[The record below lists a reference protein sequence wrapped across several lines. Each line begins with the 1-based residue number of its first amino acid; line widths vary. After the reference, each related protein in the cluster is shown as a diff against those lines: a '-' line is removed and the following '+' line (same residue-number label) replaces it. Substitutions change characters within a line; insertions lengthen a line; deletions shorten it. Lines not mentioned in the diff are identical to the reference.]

1 MEKRASFVI
10 PKKRKLDQPSDDAVE
25 ESLSECPSTIP
36 EGYEIVDANEEETS
50 EVTKEAQMRSPGKSW
65 SEECWKQMTVEK
77 VQLIRNRRLQYSF
90 ENYKRKNN
98 IEQEQMEYR
107 VVYNE
112 EEIRSIASD
121 GLGVDSDG
129 IIGIGDPRQGVML
142 YSTPATA
149 HSGRF
154 LYSNIPITVVMFR
167 TATSGK
173 SFEVP
178 MSTDRI
184 PPSKNHTAHVTMNT
198 EGASLKFHRYLLEH
212 YLGGVFHYEYLPN
225 MTDIYKYPSMILP
238 YAVITYRLPDTATS
252 TTSPQKL
259 SKIHRP
265 LLIFRSDE
273 ICAHTLVFNSKEIPA
288 MVCLPSILTE
298 VPYVLHE
305 TRSEPVAYS
314 LNDLSLFP
322 ELEALRSP
330 EYFGKI
336 LLMDSVKIADES
348 LLTHYVLRFT
358 SEHKYFVDLFR
369 KGKYMLVWT
378 SSPFTIFYIP
388 SGDVSAEFGL
398 PHIENHMHLIV
409 QRSQIPYPE
418 DVASKTSSLFCYE
431 EEPAGFSQFWSAGQ
445 EYSNEIVEIDEFGS
459 EVYEDDYDE
468 EEADQ
473 RREEAIHQEEGE
485 EKDELVTSANYEF
498 ISSPIDPNL
507 KGCISLRYDDGR
519 RKDKVV
525 TFKTDLVNIHYFERN
540 SVSPEY
546 HEDASLSF
554 DEKRKKEEKV
564 DPESQ
569 QKTDELFKNALA
581 ANRVENAQSP
591 LTIAQSPLSGSP
603 GSSNAVS
610 PGNRPTPS
618 PENITFATKPAQNAF
633 ILPPTPP
640 PPAFIWNLPPPPLPN
655 FSVPPPPIPSL
666 PLLPPHLQTTS
677 SAPKPAFPT
686 GVPPPISYV
695 IPPPPRIA
703 SSAPKPSS
711 PTGVPPPVLP
721 SPGALIPP
729 PPGNTTKNN
738 PAPMGS
744 IAPPALY
751 VQPKLSTPYARPECL
766 IPVIGLPQDP
776 RTKPT
781 IPLPDISKPPPNFP
795 VAPPVLPTPL
805 EEEEPGEESMDLE
818 EEDSMMEVDE
828 DNGTEE
834 CAGKISKSRDPS
846 EDNDILMKCFTSD
859 SSVSTSKPDEMTTA
873 VEKFQDSVLNSIRD
887 SPNIMK
893 LLTKKNEEP
902 SSSSAADSKAQDT
915 DFRKLPINKLAFAI
929 TKSKPPTT
937 ITAPN
942 VLNDSDQDEG
952 VVEGS
957 KVKKSDTPKDIDYR
971 KTEPSTSRHSSR
983 NSNDDNP
990 LNDRLADISLPRG
1003 TPQSEQAMRLIN
1015 NFQGKLRA
1023 INKDSESK
1031 VQNVN
1036 EHLAYVSI
1044 LAQLTPTPQPS
1055 QQEAAS
1061 LSNSL
1066 TALFPLLSNA
1076 NLTAEGLGIP
1086 KTVSSEPSQK
1096 CSEQSNTSQLS
1107 SISDDD
1113 IIFDGE
1119 VKINNQPNGGKV
1131 IIPAKNVRKA
1141 ADAPPGIT
1149 SRYQQGNS
1157 SPLQNRQFSNPPNNW
1172 RTIIRNQD
1180 IRQES
1185 RDWVNKLIPFS
1196 DPSVIG
1202 MCIFLDPDW
1211 KFGSDNVSAN
1221 ELYSLMNE
1229 ILQQNRVSKPITPR
1243 IRATIYIH
1251 SCLDKEIWKKRTT
1264 TLRDFHEKI
1273 DRLKNGAAQVIKTLP
1288 EHKCDRESNIDR
1300 VTAGLV
1306 NCISDIHNTIGGN
1319 EVIFLTHN
1327 FPEDSLAGRSYTER
1341 GIKVRNIRQVLQM
1354 IEDTLK
1360 T

>member
-1 MEKRASFVI
+1 MEKRPSFVI
-10 PKKRKLDQPSDDAVE
+10 PKKRKLDQPSDDVVE
-25 ESLSECPSTIP
+25 EPLSECPSTIP
-36 EGYEIVDANEEETS
+36 ASEGYEIVDATEEEAS

-77 VQLIRNRRLQYSF
+77 VQLIRNRRLAHSF
-90 ENYKRKNN
+90 KSYKRKNN
-98 IEQEQMEYR
+98 IEEERMEYR

-149 HSGRF
+149 YSGRF
-154 LYSNIPITVVMFR
+154 LYSNIPITVIMFR
-167 TATSGK
+167 TANSGK
-173 SFEVP
+173 TFEVP

-184 PPSKNHTAHVTMNT
+184 PPSKNHAAHVTMNT
-198 EGASLKFHRYLLEH
+198 DGASLKFHRYLLEH
-212 YLGGVFHYEYLPN
+212 YLGGVYHYEYLPN

-238 YAVITYRLPDTATS
+238 YAVITYRLPDSATS

-314 LNDLSLFP
+314 LNDISLFP
-322 ELEALRSP
+322 ELETLRSP
-330 EYFGKI
+330 EFFGKI
-336 LLMDSVKIADES
+336 LLTDSVKIADES

-388 SGDVSAEFGL
+388 SGDISAEFGL

-445 EYSNEIVEIDEFGS
+445 EYSNEIVEIDEFDS

-473 RREEAIHQEEGE
+473 EAIQHEEGE
-485 EKDELVTSANYEF
+485 EKDELDAPVNYNIIIE
-498 ISSPIDPNL
+498 PVDPNL
-507 KGCISLRYDDGR
+507 KGCISLRYVNGE
-519 RKDKVV
+519 RKAKTV
-525 TFKTDLVNIHYFERN
+525 TFKDDLVDVRYFERS
-540 SVSPEY
+540 SVSPEN

-569 QKTDELFKNALA
+569 QKTDELFKSALA
-581 ANRVENAQSP
+581 ANRGENAQSP

-618 PENITFATKPAQNAF
+618 PENITKPTQNAF
-633 ILPPTPP
+633 ISPPPM
-640 PPAFIWNLPPPPLPN
+640 PPAFIRNIPPPPLPN
-655 FSVPPPPIPSL
+655 FSVPPPPIP
-666 PLLPPHLQTTS
+666 PLPHLQTSS

-686 GVPPPISYV
+686 GVPPPPMSYV
-695 IPPPPRIA
+695 IPPPRRIA
-703 SSAPKPSS
+703 PSAPKPSS

-729 PPGNTTKNN
+729 PPGTTTKKS
-738 PAPMGS
+738 PAPKAS
-744 IAPPALY
+744 IPPPALY
-751 VQPKLSTPYARPECL
+751 IQPKLSTPTARPECL
-766 IPVIGLPQDP
+766 VPVIGLPQDP
-776 RTKPT
+776 RMKPT
-781 IPLPDISKPPPNFP
+781 IPLPDTSKPPPNFP
-795 VAPPVLPTPL
+795 LPAVPVLPSPM

-828 DNGTEE
+828 DNEAGES
-834 CAGKISKSRDPS
+834 AGKISKSRDPS

-859 SSVSTSKPDEMTTA
+859 SLVNISKADEKTKD
-873 VEKFQDSVLNSIRD
+873 EKFKDTVLNKIRD
-887 SPNIMK
+887 SPHIMK
-893 LLTKKNEEP
+893 MLTKKNEELSS
-902 SSSSAADSKAQDT
+902 SSSSADSIAQDT
-915 DFRKLPINKLAFAI
+915 DFRQLPINKLVFAI

-942 VLNDSDQDEG
+942 VLNTGDSDDDGDSEA
-952 VVEGS
+952 S
-957 KVKKSDTPKDIDYR
+957 KVTKSDAPKDIDYR

-990 LNDRLADISLPRG
+990 LNDRVADISLPRG
-1003 TPQSEQAMRLIN
+1003 TPLSEQAKRMSN
-1015 NFQGKLRA
+1015 SFQGKLRA

-1036 EHLAYVSI
+1036 EHLAFMSRV
-1044 LAQLTPTPQPS
+1044 AQLNQTAQPS
-1055 QQEAAS
+1055 QRVEPEAAS
-1061 LSNSL
+1061 PSNSL
-1066 TALFPLLSNA
+1066 AALFPLLSNA

-1086 KTVSSEPSQK
+1086 KTVSSEPAPK
-1096 CSEQSNTSQLS
+1096 GSEESNISQLS
-1107 SISDDD
+1107 STSDDD

-1119 VKINNQPNGGKV
+1119 VKNNNQTNGGKG

-1157 SPLQNRQFSNPPNNW
+1157 SPLQNRQFNNHHPNNW
-1172 RTIIRNQD
+1172 RHLIRNQD

-1185 RDWVNKLIPFS
+1185 RDWVNKLMPFS
-1196 DPSVIG
+1196 DPSAIG
-1202 MCIFLDPDW
+1202 MCIFLDPDM
-1211 KFGSDNVSAN
+1211 KFDPDNVLAN

-1229 ILQQNRVSKPITPR
+1229 ILQQNRVLKPITPR

-1251 SCLDKEIWKKRTT
+1251 SCLEKEILKKSTT

-1288 EHKCDRESNIDR
+1288 EHKCDRESSIDR

-1306 NCISDIHNTIGGN
+1306 NCISDIHNTLGGH
-1319 EVIFLTHN
+1319 EVIFLTQN
-1327 FPEDSLAGRSYTER
+1327 FTEDSLAGRSYTER
-1341 GIKVRNIRQVLQM
+1341 GIKVRNIRQVQQI